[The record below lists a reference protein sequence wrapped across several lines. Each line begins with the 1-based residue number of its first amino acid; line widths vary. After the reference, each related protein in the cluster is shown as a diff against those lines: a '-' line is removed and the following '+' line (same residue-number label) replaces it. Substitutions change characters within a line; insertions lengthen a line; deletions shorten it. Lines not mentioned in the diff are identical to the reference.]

1 MLKGNIL
8 ARCIRQLVIISVLAA
23 ALASCKGNDG
33 GSLSRGD
40 LYPNGM
46 ETFGSVAEGGE
57 CFYVLRNI
65 RVGGSYTLR
74 TQIAPGSTVRM
85 NVYTSETEYK
95 NGAAPFPPD
104 ETPGYDLPPNDTIHE
119 VVFTP
124 LTPGD
129 YVVVLSGTAASDGF
143 GTLYFYDLRLMT
155 SAGDYL
161 KTFTTPTSFTS
172 GTVLIGPGSLHV
184 YSGPSIT
191 PPGTYSIS
199 LFSMFTTS
207 LTTTLSYPQMFVYS
221 DKSLTI
227 RSLLYSVT
235 STTTEFISAAF
246 STFPSGTNVYSTTST
261 TAPSA
266 SAVISNV
273 TFTSNG
279 PYILLRGAAQVNYT
293 LTVGP

>member
-1 MLKGNIL
+1 
-8 ARCIRQLVIISVLAA
+8 
-23 ALASCKGNDG
+23 
-33 GSLSRGD
+33 
-40 LYPNGM
+40 
-46 ETFGSVAEGGE
+46 
-57 CFYVLRNI
+57 
-65 RVGGSYTLR
+65 
-74 TQIAPGSTVRM
+74 
-85 NVYTSETEYK
+85 
-95 NGAAPFPPD
+95 
-104 ETPGYDLPPNDTIHE
+104 
-119 VVFTP
+119 
-124 LTPGD
+124 
-129 YVVVLSGTAASDGF
+129 
-143 GTLYFYDLRLMT
+143 MT